1 MVSIAPNSDPFRGG
15 SYSPAAPPTSGPTGS
30 IAGPNVGGSLISG
43 VQGGQPMLARVDRGS
58 NVTVPYARLV
68 MPAPGRT
75 ALPAFKKTDAQAE
88 YTTLG
93 KPLGDMMVETEHLYT
108 GRVCFV
114 LGRRGVTYDQRQI
127 GVLIGEEVRQ
137 AAAATINAR
146 QAARMDTI
154 APPGAGDLHSLTR
167 LCSFEYLERYF
178 DHVFRSQV
186 IDLGM
191 DVIRQDNGQIKMFSS
206 FRKLPDDQT
215 VNDIN
220 GKELL
225 ENLGARGDVLDAVQ
239 QSGIKA
245 NDLGPFLRGKT
256 LENTLVTASPPN
268 KTGGHPKRKYSVA
281 LGDEL
286 AFQRLEATLRS
297 AGMLDWVPDGIIM
310 SKYSGGSPGG
320 DVLRDDDIDAREG
333 QLYNVAISGPAI
345 TSSWTGDRDQEVMPL
360 DKVFICIVADVF
372 NTPVFLPEGVEP
384 TDLQKALTASDR
396 TAESVEKAARA
407 AMGNLKEEPN
417 TAFQHMTNFSV
428 MRMTSSQFHRFSA
441 YKKGHEKS
449 RLGLPL
455 GQTGGRYIVGGW
467 CIGQVT
473 DSAAARATHDG
484 VVVGTSG
491 KAKSAHAANI
501 LVKPEWW
508 SADLMYRKFMN
519 RPSVSK
525 TSGSVRSRFE
535 LSYRRPSEDAIPASK
550 RKAFKDELARK
561 KAEAEAEAERLA
573 AEAAAED
580 ERLAAEAAA
589 EAERL
594 AAEAAAEAER
604 LATAPAP
611 AATAPAPANAPAPAP
626 APNGP

>member
-1 MVSIAPNSDPFRGG
+1 MFRNG
-15 SYSPAAPPTSGPTGS
+15 
-30 IAGPNVGGSLISG
+30 
-43 VQGGQPMLARVDRGS
+43 
-58 NVTVPYARLV
+58 
-68 MPAPGRT
+68 
-75 ALPAFKKTDAQAE
+75 
-88 YTTLG
+88 
-93 KPLGDMMVETEHLYT
+93 
-108 GRVCFV
+108 
-114 LGRRGVTYDQRQI
+114 
-127 GVLIGEEVRQ
+127 
-137 AAAATINAR
+137 
-146 QAARMDTI
+146 
-154 APPGAGDLHSLTR
+154 
-167 LCSFEYLERYF
+167 
-178 DHVFRSQV
+178 V

-191 DVIRQDNGQIKMFSS
+191 AMNYASPGDGQLEKFSTFNKLDRLEDVEKRVSN
-206 FRKLPDDQT
+206 
-215 VNDIN
+215 VN
-220 GKELL
+220 GKKLL
-225 ENLGARGDVLDAVQ
+225 TNLGASGDVLDAVV

-268 KTGGHPKRKYSVA
+268 KPGGHPKRKYSVA

-286 AFQRLEATLRS
+286 AFQRLEATLRYK
-297 AGMLDWVPDGIIM
+297 GMLDWVPDGIIM

-372 NTPVFLPEGVEP
+372 INAP
-384 TDLQKALTASDR
+384 DALGAEFAKKER

-407 AMGNLKEEPN
+407 AMGDLKEEPGGN
-417 TAFQHMTNFSV
+417 FQHMTNFSV

-535 LSYRRPSEDAIPASK
+535 LSYRRPSQDAIPASK
-550 RKAFKDELARK
+550 RKEFKDELARK
-561 KAEAEAEAERLA
+561 KAEAAAEAERV
-573 AEAAAED
+573 AAA
-580 ERLAAEAAA
+580 AAA
-589 EAERL
+589 EAERV
-594 AAEAAAEAER
+594 ADAAAAEAER
-604 LATAPAP
+604 V
-611 AATAPAPANAPAPAP
+611 AAEAAAAASP
-626 APNGP
+626 GQI